1 MQDTRR
7 ELEAA
12 GLDPLFHL
20 HIWLFVKAKRETPD
34 FIGCKF
40 GRLSVNFAFVILLDT
55 LRPFHSFK
63 RVKEIRVYYAIL
75 LLNSKEG
82 VGQYGSLF
90 ALTRPNWNRHSSFFL
105 FPRSPRWVADLWP
118 ASSAGPQQLVLPVR
132 QRVPYAP
139 VWGIKTCSWHSCGMK
154 ISGEENLVN

>member
-1 MQDTRR
+1 M
-7 ELEAA
+7 
-12 GLDPLFHL
+12 DPLFHL
-20 HIWLFVKAKRETPD
+20 HIWLFVKARRETPD

-40 GRLSVNFAFVILLDT
+40 GRLLVNFAFVILLDT

-118 ASSAGPQQLVLPVR
+118 ASSAGPQHLVLPVR
-132 QRVPYAP
+132 QRVPYASLCLGHT
-139 VWGIKTCSWHSCGMK
+139 VICNWYSCAMK
-154 ISGEENLVN
+154 IPGKENLISKLKL

>member
-1 MQDTRR
+1 M
-7 ELEAA
+7 
-12 GLDPLFHL
+12 DPLFHL
-20 HIWLFVKAKRETPD
+20 HIWLFVKARRETPD

-90 ALTRPNWNRHSSFFL
+90 ALTRPTWDQHSSFFINKTTL
-105 FPRSPRWVADLWP
+105 FTVNFTITSMGFRLVARHFCWTATPGLACSP
-118 ASSAGPQQLVLPVR
+118 ASTVYPGL
-132 QRVPYAP
+132 
-139 VWGIKTCSWHSCGMK
+139 GHTDM
-154 ISGEENLVN
+154 